1 MDFELDDGWQV
12 LPIEGDT
19 GTAYMGVKQDQRIFL
34 KRNPSPFLAALS
46 IEGITPRL
54 IWTRRT
60 TSGDT
65 LIAQKWL
72 NGRCLTKEEMK
83 TSRVRRLL
91 YRVHHSDI
99 LRSML
104 RQVGGQ
110 VLTPSAFLRRVLA
123 QLTVDLQEHPLIQQT
138 VTLLQTEIPRTVKQ
152 DYRVCHTDLN
162 HRNLLLSAVGQLYLV
177 DWDHAIIADPA
188 IDLGMLLAD
197 YVPLGQW
204 DDWLTEYYGH
214 FPDRVCRQAVFW
226 YATGTLV
233 QRIATSHHA
242 ERYHEMNQALLLLK
256 RVAPLLAEQGSGC
269 HTPDVS

>member
-12 LPIEGDT
+12 LPIKGDT

-83 TSRVRRLL
+83 TPRVRRLL

-110 VLTPSAFLRRVLA
+110 VLTPSAFLRKVLA

-138 VTLLQTEIPRTVKQ
+138 VALLQTEIPRTVKQ

-204 DDWLTEYYGH
+204 DDWLTGYYGH

-226 YATGTLV
+226 YATGMLV
-233 QRIATSHHA
+233 KQIASAHHA
-242 ERYHEMNQALLLLK
+242 GRYHEMNRALLLLK
-256 RVAPLLAEQGSGC
+256 RVAPLLAEQGSGY
-269 HTPDVS
+269 HTPGVS